1 MKKIVLI
8 LTAVFI
14 AGMAQAQ
21 SDGDYRTKTSVYPNS
36 GKNYDYTWGKSVWW
50 EIRVGGQWI
59 DATTIDPNTGVEYG
73 TPQPS
78 NASGTITLRPRI
90 AEGGETVNDDE
101 FEINTGAAKS
111 PLRPA
116 TNLVLL
122 SGFKL
127 IMGINKTG
135 QGRVIEFNN
144 IELQGTSLLSGS
156 TSPDDPSAA
165 INDVKINGNLTVAP
179 GATFNTSGT
188 NSTGNVVFTTQAGYD
203 NRPTGS
209 NINYGT
215 VSVLPLTL
223 LAFDAKKSL
232 NINKLS
238 WKTTNEINTNRIEV
252 ERASNVSNFV
262 RIGALT
268 THNVSGE
275 HFYNFEDE
283 SPLPGDN
290 YYRLKMVDNDGA
302 FAYSPIKALASR
314 VSLTVYPN
322 PVTTQLHISLAN
334 VANMATAKVYD
345 VSGRVVLSA
354 NVANTAKF
362 SVDTQSLLNGTY
374 VLKLDIDGVASSRKF
389 IK

>member
-1 MKKIVLI
+1 MI
-8 LTAVFI
+8 
-14 AGMAQAQ
+14 
-21 SDGDYRTKTSVYPNS
+21 
-36 GKNYDYTWGKSVWW
+36 
-50 EIRVGGQWI
+50 
-59 DATTIDPNTGVEYG
+59 EYG
-73 TPQPS
+73 APQPS
-78 NASGTITLRPRI
+78 SAAGTITLRPRI
-90 AEGGETVNDDE
+90 AESGETINDDE

-135 QGRVIEFNN
+135 QGRVMEFNN

-165 INDVKINGNLTVAP
+165 INEVKINGNLTVAP

-203 NRPTGS
+203 NRPTDS

-232 NINKLS
+232 NTIELS

-252 ERASNVSNFV
+252 ERASNGSNFT
-262 RIGALT
+262 RIGVLT
-268 THNVSGE
+268 TNNVSGE
-275 HFYNFEDE
+275 HFYNFEDA

-290 YYRLKMVDNDGA
+290 YYRLKMIDNDGA

-314 VSLTVYPN
+314 VSFSMYPI
-322 PVTTQLHISLAN
+322 PATTHLNISLSNNAN
-334 VANMATAKVYD
+334 LVTAKVYD
-345 VSGRVVLSA
+345 ATGKIVLSS
-354 NVANTAKF
+354 NFTNTAKF
-362 SVDTQSLLNGTY
+362 GLSTQSLSTGTY
-374 VLKLDIDGVASSRKF
+374 VLKLVIDGVMISNKF
-389 IK
+389 MK